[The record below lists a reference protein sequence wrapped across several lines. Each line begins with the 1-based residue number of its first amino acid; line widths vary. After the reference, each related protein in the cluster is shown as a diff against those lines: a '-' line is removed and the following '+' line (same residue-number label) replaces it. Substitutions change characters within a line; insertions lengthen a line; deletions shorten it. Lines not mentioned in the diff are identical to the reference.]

1 MLFSTLFPRCIYFLF
16 TVTIKVLSGRYI
28 IMDRLKELRVKMGL
42 SQQALADKLNVS
54 QQSICKYENDT
65 IEPNIDML
73 KTMADLFDVSVDYLI
88 GYSSYTH
95 KVEEVFDTDL
105 NADELSVLQK
115 YRALSPSSR
124 TLVKQFMNEFL
135 RLSGE

>member
-1 MLFSTLFPRCIYFLF
+1 
-16 TVTIKVLSGRYI
+16 
-28 IMDRLKELRVKMGL
+28 MDRLKELRVKMGL

-73 KTMADLFDVSVDYLI
+73 KTMADLFNVSVDYLI

-105 NADELSVLQK
+105 NVDELSVLQK